1 MHTVSQTHFRQASSD
16 DGRYDRFSRALHWIF
31 AVVILYTMV
40 AGFSLHFITQPDV
53 WRFVS
58 TLNMSLA
65 SSLIVLFPLRYVWS
79 FFRRTPPDIASIP
92 SKQRSIAH
100 LVHSLIYALVAFVLF
115 SGFVMVPDGYW
126 LFWAAYVNTP
136 FSAGPVTEHWFV
148 LHKIGCYLLAFLVA
162 AHAGAA
168 LKHHFVSKNGV
179 LKRML

>member
-1 MHTVSQTHFRQASSD
+1 MQVAYPIHTQRTSSA

-31 AVVILYTMV
+31 AVVILYTMA
-40 AGFSLHFITQPDV
+40 AGFALHFITDPGL

-65 SSLIVLFPLRYVWS
+65 SCLIVLFPLRYVWS
-79 FFRRTPPDIASIP
+79 FFRRTPPDVESVP
-92 SKQRSIAH
+92 QGQRAIAH
-100 LVHSLIYALVAFVLF
+100 LVHSLIYVLVAFVLF

-126 LFWAAYVNTP
+126 LFGIVYVKTP

-148 LHKIGCYLLAFLVA
+148 LHRIGCYTLALLVA

-168 LKHHFVSKNGV
+168 LKHHFVSKNDV

>member
-1 MHTVSQTHFRQASSD
+1 MHAVSQINSRRTSSG

-31 AVVILYTMV
+31 AGVILYTMV
-40 AGFSLHFITQPDV
+40 AGFSLHFITQPGV

-65 SSLIVLFPLRYVWS
+65 SCLIVLFPLRYVWS
-79 FFRRTPPDIASIP
+79 FFRRTPPDVESIP

-126 LFWAAYVNTP
+126 LFWTFYVKTP

-148 LHKIGCYLLAFLVA
+148 LHRIGCYTLAFLVA
-162 AHAGAA
+162 AHAAAA

>member
-1 MHTVSQTHFRQASSD
+1 MQVVSQMNSQGASSG

-31 AVVILYTMV
+31 AVVILYTMA
-40 AGFSLHFITQPDV
+40 AGFSLHFITQQDI

-65 SSLIVLFPLRYVWS
+65 SCLIVLFPLRYVWS
-79 FFRRTPPDIASIP
+79 FFRRTPPDVESIP
-92 SKQRSIAH
+92 AQQRSIAH
-100 LVHSLIYALVAFVLF
+100 LVHSLIYVLVAFVLF

-126 LFWAAYVNTP
+126 LFWVFYVKTP

-148 LHKIGCYLLAFLVA
+148 LHRIGCYVLAFLVA
-162 AHAGAA
+162 AHAAAA

>member
-1 MHTVSQTHFRQASSD
+1 MHVVSRMNSQGASSG

-31 AVVILYTMV
+31 AAVILYTMA

-65 SSLIVLFPLRYVWS
+65 SCLIVLFPLRYVWS
-79 FFRRTPPDIASIP
+79 FFRRTPPDVQSIP
-92 SKQRSIAH
+92 PAQRSIAH

-126 LFWAAYVNTP
+126 LFGVFYVKTL
-136 FSAGPVTEHWFV
+136 FSAGPVTEHWFD
-148 LHKIGCYLLAFLVA
+148 LHRIGCYALAFLVA
-162 AHAGAA
+162 AHAAAA
-168 LKHHFVSKNGV
+168 LKHHFASKNGV